1 VVASE
6 NELCHYQPRFFR
18 KEDIMNRF
26 AIIVLV
32 CFALVLS
39 ARFAPCAPAT
49 ANLKDVVAAVE
60 KSYNSL
66 ADIESSF
73 TQKTYIASMKRE
85 QTGNGTLAIKK
96 NPSGPA
102 MFRFDYRKPRQLI
115 VSDGSKVW
123 FYLPENKQVMVAD
136 IKTLFEGGKGV
147 TLNYLT
153 GIGRISRDF
162 TITFLNG
169 GRDAKGNY
177 LLELIPRQPSQ
188 ALAKLRLTVAAEA
201 VEHFE
206 QSGKGSSVFPLV
218 SSVVFD
224 AIGTRTTI
232 DFSNVT
238 VNRGV
243 KNSLFTFKVPAGVEV
258 VRQ

>member
-1 VVASE
+1 MERFSVIFLSCCTLLLSVA
-6 NELCHYQPRFFR
+6 
-18 KEDIMNRF
+18 
-26 AIIVLV
+26 
-32 CFALVLS
+32 
-39 ARFAPCAPAT
+39 FAPPAR
-49 ANLKDVVAAVE
+49 AEAGLKDVVAAVE

-66 ADIESSF
+66 TDFQASF
-73 TQKTYIASMKRE
+73 SQKTYIASMKRE
-85 QTGNGTLAIKK
+85 QTGSGTLAIRK
-96 NPSGPA
+96 NPAGPA

-115 VSDGSKVW
+115 VSDGSTVW

-136 IKTLFEGGKGV
+136 VKALFEGGKGV

-162 TITFLNG
+162 TISFLNG

-177 LLELIPRQPSQ
+177 LLELVPKKPSQ

-201 VEHFE
+201 VERFD
-206 QSGKGSSVFPLV
+206 QAGKPGTIFPIV

-224 AIGTRTTI
+224 AIGTRTAI
-232 DFSNVT
+232 DFSGVS

-243 KNSLFTFKVPAGVEV
+243 RASQFTFKVPAGVEV